1 MIADVKA
8 ESKSLQWLRKSV
20 ELVEKRGFKEV
31 KSKLEGYET
40 PFSFDQKNAD
50 TNYTP
55 DITAVGN
62 HGKAYFEI
70 AYKTDDETALVSK
83 WKLLST
89 IAEMKKGSLH
99 IIVPYG
105 QNKFT
110 QELLE
115 RYNIEADVIKLN

>member
-1 MIADVKA
+1 MIAAAKA
-8 ESKSLQWLRKSV
+8 DSKSEEWLQKSV
-20 ELVEKRGFKEV
+20 ELIEKRGFKEI
-31 KSKLEGYET
+31 KSKLDGYDE
-40 PFSFDQKNAD
+40 PISFDQKNSD

-70 AYKTDDETALVSK
+70 AQKTDDVTALVSK

-89 IAEMKKGSLH
+89 IAEMKQGSLH

-110 QELLE
+110 QEVISK
-115 RYNIEADVIKLN
+115 YNIEADIIKLD